1 MSSILL
7 WRSCHTDDAIKYEI
21 VSQNF
26 AFPDLPSILSHG
38 DVPDFSSYN
47 GKQPERKPGAFVEV
61 LISKWLSLNTEHSV
75 ALRRVVPTLP

>member
-1 MSSILL
+1 VSSILL

-26 AFPDLPSILSHG
+26 SFPDLPSILSHG
-38 DVPDFSSYN
+38 DIPDFSSYN
-47 GKQPERKPGAFVEV
+47 GKQPGAFVEV